1 MKPNTVIP
9 VVYTRSVRQLV
20 VAGIA
25 AFAATANTLAAG
37 SVTIDSDISPMV
49 PTSEVLAH
57 VDLSTP
63 INSVFVLPLRDPI
76 AAENY
81 AIRVNTP
88 GDPLYQQFLTPEQF
102 GAKFGPSETDHDAVL
117 TWAKSNG
124 LQLGELSRSK
134 TTLSLNGTAAQF
146 EALLQTRINNYR
158 APDGRLYYSAA
169 IAPSIPETVAPQVR
183 GIIGLSSYNRFAPL
197 YRVHQARPG
206 SRPLSA
212 GGTGPLG
219 AYSASDLRTAYQ
231 IPRFPEVSKFG
242 TVAIYEQGGF
252 TASDVAEYEEQ
263 NKLPAVPVKIRSV
276 NGSNGSAKDPNIELE
291 AVLDID
297 MVIGINP
304 KVSQVLVY
312 EDADSAF
319 GTSLV
324 NALTAVAND
333 NTARTLSISY
343 GLDEG
348 VQGNAQIA
356 AEGVLFQQLAS
367 QGITV
372 FVAAG
377 DRGAYGASGVG
388 DGGGPVSL
396 NVVDPGSQP
405 FVTAVGGTALFT
417 GANQVYGHEEVWNTL
432 GEKTQFSN
440 AGDGS
445 GGGVSTVWK
454 IPSYQLNPSLKHGT
468 SVASANGGSAKMR
481 NIPDV
486 TADGSPDTGVAV
498 FSAVNG
504 GWLQIGGTS
513 ASAPIWAGFS
523 SVVDSALGYVGH
535 GRVGFLNPFLYQLV
549 FNQENGLLINQILD
563 INDIVDGTNG
573 NALLLGIPG
582 FFAGPGYDNC
592 SGWGSMKG
600 GRLAA
605 DILVAGAVLTPGKTP
620 AAPQVQTV
628 TVGSTSIDFKWN
640 AVPLATGYIFQAL
653 TVDSN
658 FDILTNVA
666 FVTRKTTIKLTP
678 LTPNTTYIISAAAV
692 NEHGSGVDNLP
703 TITTAAK

>member
-1 MKPNTVIP
+1 
-9 VVYTRSVRQLV
+9 
-20 VAGIA
+20 
-25 AFAATANTLAAG
+25 
-37 SVTIDSDISPMV
+37 MV
-49 PTSEVLAH
+49 PKSEVLAH

-76 AAENY
+76 GAADY

-102 GAKFGPSETDHDAVL
+102 GAKFGPSEADYDAVL

-124 LQLGELSRSK
+124 LQPGELSRSR

-146 EALLQTRINNYR
+146 ETLQTRINNYR

-169 IAPSIPETVAPQVR
+169 IAPSIPETVAPQVK
-183 GIIGLSSYNRFAPL
+183 GVIGLSSYDRFASL
-197 YRVHQARPG
+197 YRIHQAKPG
-206 SRPLSA
+206 SQPLTA

-252 TASDVAEYEEQ
+252 TASDVAEYEKE
-263 NKLPAVPVKIRSV
+263 NKLPAVPVKVRSV
-276 NGSNGSAKDPNIELE
+276 NGSNGSAKDPSIELE

-304 KVSQVLVY
+304 KLSQVLVY
-312 EDADSAF
+312 EDADSGF

-367 QGITV
+367 QGISV

-417 GANQVYGHEEVWNTL
+417 GPNQVYGHEEVWNAL
-432 GEKTQFSN
+432 GEKLQFSN

-454 IPSYQLNPSLKHGT
+454 IPSYQLNPSLNRGT

-486 TADGSPDTGVAV
+486 TADGSADTGVGV

-523 SVVDSALGYVGH
+523 VLSTPPWAMSATEESDSSIRSCTTRFQPRERPADRPDLG
-535 GRVGFLNPFLYQLV
+535 
-549 FNQENGLLINQILD
+549 
-563 INDIVDGTNG
+563 
-573 NALLLGIPG
+573 
-582 FFAGPGYDNC
+582 C
-592 SGWGSMKG
+592 
-600 GRLAA
+600 
-605 DILVAGAVLTPGKTP
+605 
-620 AAPQVQTV
+620 
-628 TVGSTSIDFKWN
+628 
-640 AVPLATGYIFQAL
+640 
-653 TVDSN
+653 
-658 FDILTNVA
+658 
-666 FVTRKTTIKLTP
+666 
-678 LTPNTTYIISAAAV
+678 
-692 NEHGSGVDNLP
+692 
-703 TITTAAK
+703 

>member
-1 MKPNTVIP
+1 MKPGTAIP
-9 VVYTRSVRQLV
+9 VVYTRSARRLF
-20 VAGIA
+20 VASIA
-25 AFAATANTLAAG
+25 AFVATANTLAAG
-37 SVTIDSDISPMV
+37 SVTIDSDISPML
-49 PTSEVLAH
+49 PKSEVLAH
-57 VDLSTP
+57 VDLNLPVNT
-63 INSVFVLPLRDPI
+63 VFVLPLRDPI
-76 AAENY
+76 GAENY
-81 AIRVNTP
+81 AMRVNTP
-88 GDPLYQQFLTPEQF
+88 GDPLYQQYLTPEQF
-102 GAKFGPSETDHDAVL
+102 GAKFGPSEADYDAVL
-117 TWAKSNG
+117 AWAKTNG
-124 LQLGELSRSK
+124 LQPGELSRSR

-158 APDGRLYYSAA
+158 APDGTLFYSAA
-169 IAPSIPETVAPQVR
+169 IAPTVPETVAPQVK
-183 GIIGLSSYNRFAPL
+183 GIIGLSSYNRSAPL
-197 YRVHQARPG
+197 YRVHQAKPG
-206 SRPLSA
+206 IQPLSA
-212 GGTGPLG
+212 GGSGPLG

-242 TVAIYEQGGF
+242 IVAIYEQGGF
-252 TASDVAEYEEQ
+252 TASDVAEYEKQ
-263 NKLPAVPVKIRSV
+263 NKLPAVPVKVRSV
-276 NGSNGSAKDPNIELE
+276 NGFNGSAKDPNIELE

-304 KVSQVLVY
+304 KLSQVLVY
-312 EDADSAF
+312 EDGDSVF
-319 GTSLV
+319 GTSLL
-324 NALTAVAND
+324 NALAAVAND
-333 NTARTLSISY
+333 NTAHTLSISY

-367 QGITV
+367 QGISV

-454 IPSYQLNPSLKHGT
+454 IPSYQLNAGT

-535 GRVGFLNPFLYQLV
+535 GRLGFHNPFLYQLI
-549 FNQENGLLINQILD
+549 FNQENGLLIDQIFD
-563 INDIVDGTNG
+563 VNDVVDGTNG

-600 GRLAA
+600 ERLAA
-605 DILVAGAVLTPGKTP
+605 DFLAAGAVLTPGKAP
-620 AAPQVQTV
+620 AAPKVQTGAV
-628 TVGSTSIDFKWN
+628 DSTSIDLKWN

-658 FDILTNVA
+658 FDVLTNVA

-678 LTPNTTYIISAAAV
+678 LTPNTTYIISAYAV
-692 NEHGSGVDNLP
+692 NEHGSAVDNLP
-703 TITTAAK
+703 TITTAAN